1 MIDWVIRDARVS
13 GKNVFEQAPN
23 KADETNELK
32 ILDVGTGSG
41 CIALALKK
49 NMPKAEVWACDI
61 SDDALNVARRNGSE
75 LDIRVDFVRLNFL
88 DQPQTRQLPTVD
100 IVVSNPPYIP
110 LSDKEKMHPNV
121 VDYEPHTALFVSNE
135 EAVIFY
141 KALAGFGK
149 DRLYKNGSIYAE
161 IHEDLAKEV
170 LDVFENEGYKVEL
183 RKDMQGKERMVK
195 AQAIFG

>member
-1 MIDWVIRDARVS
+1 LVDWVLKDIRAS

-23 KADETNELK
+23 KADETTELK

-61 SDDALNVARRNGSE
+61 SDDALNVVRRNGSE
-75 LDIRVDFVRLNFL
+75 LDIRVDFVGLNFL
-88 DQPQTRQLPTVD
+88 DKSQTRQLPTVD

-110 LSDKEKMHPNV
+110 LNDKEKMHPNV

-141 KALAGFGK
+141 KALAEFGK

-170 LDVFENEGYKVEL
+170 IDVFEKEGYKVEL
-183 RKDMQGKERMVK
+183 RKDMQEKNRMIKV
-195 AQAIFG
+195 IRPT